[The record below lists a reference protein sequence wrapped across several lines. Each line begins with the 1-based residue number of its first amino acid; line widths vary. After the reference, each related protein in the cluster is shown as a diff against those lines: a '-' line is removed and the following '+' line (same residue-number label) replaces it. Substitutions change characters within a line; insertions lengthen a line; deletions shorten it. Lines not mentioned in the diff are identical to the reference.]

1 MTNFVYV
8 ILSVKVEKRHGNAA
22 RGIVRAFGLG

>member
-8 ILSVKVEKRHGNAA
+8 ILSVKIEKRYETAA
-22 RGIVRAFGLG
+22 RGILRASGLG